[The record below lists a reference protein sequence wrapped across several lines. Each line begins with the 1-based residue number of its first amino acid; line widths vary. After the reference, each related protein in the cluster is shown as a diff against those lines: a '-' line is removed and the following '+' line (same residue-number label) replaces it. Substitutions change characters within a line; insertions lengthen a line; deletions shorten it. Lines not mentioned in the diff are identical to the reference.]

1 MSTRTAPAPTRP
13 GPSAAP
19 TPDRPPAS
27 SGPASSGPASSGPAS
42 SGTAS
47 HRRSLWR
54 PQSNCGPACLPAP
67 GEVPRV
73 SGARQLVRLVAL
85 VGALLFGALLL
96 PVLPVLSRAGRQ
108 AAGRRWA
115 RTVLRAGGIRLDVR
129 GRPPLRRALLV
140 ANHVSWLDVLA
151 ILAVTPARLLAK
163 HEVRRWPL
171 IGPLAALGGTVFI
184 DRTRPRTLPETVA
197 QVAEVL
203 RADGVVAVF
212 PEGTTWCGLPRRA
225 IGCGEA
231 VPFRPALFQ
240 AAIDAAAPVVP
251 VRLTYGLAPGE
262 SAGPVATG
270 GEAAGAG
277 DTTAPA
283 FLAEESLYT
292 SVRRAL
298 AVRGLAVTLTVVDE
312 PWADGAVDRRRLAA
326 AAQSAVRGTAPSA
339 AVPSVPAVPAV
350 AAASVPPADA
360 VPLEL
365 AA

>member
-1 MSTRTAPAPTRP
+1 M
-13 GPSAAP
+13 
-19 TPDRPPAS
+19 
-27 SGPASSGPASSGPAS
+27 AS
-42 SGTAS
+42 SGTARQ
-47 HRRSLWR
+47 RRSLWR
-54 PQSNCGPACLPAP
+54 PQSTCGPACLPAP
-67 GEVPRV
+67 GETPRV

-108 AAGRRWA
+108 VAGRRWA
-115 RTVLRAGGIRLDVR
+115 RMVLRAGGIRLDVR
-129 GRPPLRRALLV
+129 GRPPQRRALLV

-203 RADGVVAVF
+203 RVDGVVAVF

-225 IGCGEA
+225 IGCGGA

-251 VRLTYGLAPGE
+251 VRLTYRLAPVG
-262 SAGPVATG
+262 SAGALATG
-270 GEAAGAG
+270 SGAAGAGAG

-292 SVRRAL
+292 SVRRTLAL
-298 AVRGLAVTLTVVDE
+298 RGLVVTLTVVDE
-312 PWADGAVDRRRLAA
+312 PWADGTVDRRRLAA
-326 AAQSAVRGTAPSA
+326 AAQSAVRGTAVPAGA
-339 AVPSVPAVPAV
+339 AGGPAVPAGAAV
-350 AAASVPPADA
+350 AEPPGDT